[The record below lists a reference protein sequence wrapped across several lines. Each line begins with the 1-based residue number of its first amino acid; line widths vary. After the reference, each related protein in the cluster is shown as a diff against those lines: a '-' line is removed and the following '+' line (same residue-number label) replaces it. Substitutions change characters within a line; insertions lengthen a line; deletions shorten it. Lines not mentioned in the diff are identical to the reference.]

1 MKRDLVIN
9 DEISHETTGS
19 GQPKSEELSN
29 FKLTNLSFPN
39 LPWKLNLRRKILK
52 TKKHIKINFYFE
64 IMAQSGSKTLK
75 LFCLMIYLRCILKQ
89 FQMLRVFLW
98 RESGVDEG
106 KGTLGIKSSPQ
117 PNANNGKFSPAFAL
131 NG

>member
-75 LFCLMIYLRCILKQ
+75 LFCLMIYLSSILNSFKSLE
-89 FQMLRVFLW
+89 FFYGGR
-98 RESGVDEG
+98 GVDER
-106 KGTLGIKSSPQ
+106 KGTLGIKSPPQ
-117 PNANNGKFSPAFAL
+117 PNANNGNFSPAFAL